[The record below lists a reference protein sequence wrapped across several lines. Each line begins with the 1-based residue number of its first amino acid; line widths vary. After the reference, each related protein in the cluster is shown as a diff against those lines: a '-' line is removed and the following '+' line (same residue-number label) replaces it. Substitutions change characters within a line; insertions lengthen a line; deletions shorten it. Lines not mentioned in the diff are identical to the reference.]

1 MITNDLI
8 GSVAGTLTT
17 VSFLPQVLKTYRSR
31 SAKDISLV
39 MFLLFSLGVFLWLLY
54 GLSLQSMP
62 IVVSNGITLVLS
74 LSILVMK
81 FWFGRKTRGT

>member
-62 IVVSNGITLVLS
+62 IIVSNGITLVLA

>member
-81 FWFGRKTRGT
+81 FWFGRRTRGT

>member
-1 MITNDLI
+1 MIANDLI

-17 VSFLPQVLKTYRSR
+17 LSFLPQVLKTYRSR

-54 GLSLQSMP
+54 GLSIQSMP
-62 IVVSNGITLVLS
+62 IIISNFITLVLS
-74 LSILVMK
+74 LSILAMK
-81 FWFGRKTRGT
+81 FWFGRKTKGS

>member
-17 VSFLPQVLKTYRSR
+17 LSFLPQVLKTYRSR

-54 GLSLQSMP
+54 GLSIQSMP
-62 IVVSNGITLVLS
+62 IVVSNGITLELS

-81 FWFGRKTRGT
+81 FWFGRKTKGS

>member
-17 VSFLPQVLKTYRSR
+17 IAFLPQVLKTYRSR

-54 GLSLQSMP
+54 GLSIQSMP
-62 IVVSNGITLVLS
+62 IIISNFITLVLS

-81 FWFGRKTRGT
+81 FWFGRKTKGS

>member
-8 GSVAGTLTT
+8 GSIAGTLTT
-17 VSFLPQVLKTYRSR
+17 VSFLPQVFKTYRSR

-62 IVVSNGITLVLS
+62 IIVSNGITLVLA

>member
-17 VSFLPQVLKTYRSR
+17 LSFLPQVLKTYRSR

-39 MFLLFSLGVFLWLLY
+39 MFLLFSLGVFLWLIY
-54 GLSLQSMP
+54 GLSIQSMP
-62 IVVSNGITLVLS
+62 IIISNGITLVLS

-81 FWFGRKTRGT
+81 FWFGRKTKGS

>member
-17 VSFLPQVLKTYRSR
+17 LSFLPQVLKTYRSR

-54 GLSLQSMP
+54 GLSIQSMP
-62 IVVSNGITLVLS
+62 IIISNFITLVLS
-74 LSILVMK
+74 LSILAMK
-81 FWFGRKTRGT
+81 FWFGRKTKGS

>member
-17 VSFLPQVLKTYRSR
+17 IAFLPQVLKTYRSR

-54 GLSLQSMP
+54 GLSIESMP
-62 IVVSNGITLVLS
+62 IIISNFITLVLS

-81 FWFGRKTRGT
+81 FWFGRKTKGS

>member
-17 VSFLPQVLKTYRSR
+17 LSFLPQVLKTYRSR

-54 GLSLQSMP
+54 GLSIQSMP

-81 FWFGRKTRGT
+81 FWFGRKTKGS

>member
-8 GSVAGTLTT
+8 GSIAGTLTT

-62 IVVSNGITLVLS
+62 IIVSNGITLVLA